1 MCKEYLKKLQEQ
13 GKIKECMCQE
23 RLKGQQ
29 VQGIWHT
36 LTNTVQ
42 ADEIFFDGR
51 TIIYFVVD
59 NMYLLLIISIVR
71 KRFELFYNH

>member
-1 MCKEYLKKLQEQ
+1 MCKGYLKKLQEQ

-36 LTNTVQ
+36 LTNTV
-42 ADEIFFDGR
+42 
-51 TIIYFVVD
+51 
-59 NMYLLLIISIVR
+59 
-71 KRFELFYNH
+71 